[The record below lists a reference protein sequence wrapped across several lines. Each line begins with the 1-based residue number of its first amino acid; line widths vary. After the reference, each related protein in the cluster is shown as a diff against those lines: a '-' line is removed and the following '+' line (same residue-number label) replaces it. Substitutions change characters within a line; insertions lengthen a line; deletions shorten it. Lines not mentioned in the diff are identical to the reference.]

1 MTLWWRSRCFRTI
14 NVKLRALG
22 GCWLSSYDRCIVNR
36 TDWKASFSRDRRT
49 WTENGSMNDGISS
62 IVYVTVIFSFWLDQY
77 YSRVSIIIFTLD
89 WRYVTIILKSLW
101 NSVWIFIYSI
111 FLYIQICISR
121 VSVIKKLSE
130 IRDREIASRIL
141 TIRSTRGLASEYILI
156 NIHRSASKFPN
167 LRTDGLL
174 NISCVITRENM
185 NWNYSITALKN
196 SPL

>member
-1 MTLWWRSRCFRTI
+1 MLVIELRSMYRKSYRLESVVLPWSSHLNWERLDERRNFEHCVRNVGTI
-14 NVKLRALG
+14 
-22 GCWLSSYDRCIVNR
+22 
-36 TDWKASFSRDRRT
+36 
-49 WTENGSMNDGISS
+49 
-62 IVYVTVIFSFWLDQY
+62 IFSFWLDQY
-77 YSRVSIIIFTLD
+77 YSRASIIIFTLD

-111 FLYIQICISR
+111 FSYIQICISR

-141 TIRSTRGLASEYILI
+141 TIRSTPGLASEYILI